1 MAYLSV
7 IALAD
12 GFQHADEP
20 FFFKALALGDVAT
33 KTYRIRQFDST
44 PLLTSSA
51 TAIQTYRY
59 HAVTSP
65 WLGPPLHR
73 SASVCSGNLPPF
85 LPPGVHLG
93 RFWGQ
98 PACSRD
104 NHHLGEGKTP
114 NGPIWSTSGVFALSR
129 YSPSCPGL
137 REHFLPTG
145 KTVTSTPWQ

>member
-1 MAYLSV
+1 MVYLCHRLGRRISACWRAV
-7 IALAD
+7 L
-12 GFQHADEP
+12 FQGPRFGWRGHQNLSHP
-20 FFFKALALGDVAT
+20 PV
-33 KTYRIRQFDST
+33 RFDST
-44 PLLTSSA
+44 THQLRH
-51 TAIQTYRY
+51 RY
-59 HAVTSP
+59 PNLSIPVTSP

-73 SASVCSGNLPPF
+73 SSAVCSGNLPLF
-85 LPPGVHLG
+85 FPPGIHLG
-93 RFWGQ
+93 RLWGE

-114 NGPIWSTSGVFALSR
+114 NGPIRSTSGVFALSR